1 MKQLIIFLATFFL
14 SSLMH
19 AVTITEQQR
28 QEALNTTRTFCSLIS
43 QYSSG
48 GSSSLDLDQR
58 IFAMSSEDM
67 EAYDN
72 LVSHRHVRFD
82 NFLALITNKFN
93 NKTLCGDKC
102 TNVC

>member
-14 SSLMH
+14 SSLMR

-58 IFAMSSEDM
+58 ILQCQVRIWRLTIIW
-67 EAYDN
+67 
-72 LVSHRHVRFD
+72 LVISM
-82 NFLALITNKFN
+82 
-93 NKTLCGDKC
+93 
-102 TNVC
+102 